1 MNTFDRLG
9 EVLGTF
15 AGNLRIEGHTD
26 NVPIHTAQ
34 FQSNWE
40 LSTARASE
48 IIRILMTR
56 EHIAPGRLSAA
67 GYAEFHPVADN
78 ASEDGRRLNRRV
90 DIVIVAP
97 HEHAMPPQSQ
107 LVKDSSTSAD

>member
-1 MNTFDRLG
+1 MDTFDRLG
-9 EVLGTF
+9 EVLGSF

-26 NVPIHTAQ
+26 NVPIHTPQ

-48 IIRILMTR
+48 IIRLLMTR

-67 GYAEFHPVADN
+67 GYAEYHPVAGNDT
-78 ASEDGRRLNRRV
+78 EDGRRLNRRV

-97 HEHAMPPQSQ
+97 HEHPVLPPQP
-107 LVKDSSTSAD
+107 VKDSATPAD